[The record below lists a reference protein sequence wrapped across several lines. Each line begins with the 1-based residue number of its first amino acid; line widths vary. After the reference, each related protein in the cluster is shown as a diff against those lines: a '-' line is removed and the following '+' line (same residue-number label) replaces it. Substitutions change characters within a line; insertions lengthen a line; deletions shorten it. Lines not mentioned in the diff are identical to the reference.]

1 MEIDASKTTIK
12 KLDRMV
18 KIISLFDN
26 DRHREYT
33 PEDAFNAFVNKYP
46 DVKIT
51 QKDMYVI
58 LKEMYD
64 SSLLSRERRT
74 VKSNPSGRVL
84 TSSKYF
90 YRPSKMVSI
99 IEEELNGYIAK
110 SKDAAKTMNKVDTSL
125 SKDMGAR
132 LYAAS
137 KTNVTKIDD
146 EPKKDYEK
154 KEQPETHGVQMSFNE
169 ALMKLYSGSRIVSA
183 VSGNVYTIV
192 DKDNLKGITCSS
204 KPGVI
209 ISFFPTNEMEG
220 MWRLMETPKSCPYC
234 GGMAKLVCNGTTYQY
249 VCTDKDC
256 QATGPH
262 AKTPEEAVIRFNAR
276 V

>member
-33 PEDAFNAFVNKYP
+33 PEDAFNAFIKKYP

-90 YRPSKMVSI
+90 YKPSKMVSI

-110 SKDAAKTMNKVDTSL
+110 SKDAVKTMKKVDTSL

-137 KTNVTKIDD
+137 NVNVSRIDD
-146 EPKKDYEK
+146 EPKKDHEK

-169 ALMKLYSGSRIVSA
+169 ALVKLYSGSRIVSA
-183 VSGNVYTIV
+183 VSGNVYTVV
-192 DKDNLKGITCSS
+192 DNDNLKGITCSS
-204 KPGVI
+204 KPGAI
-209 ISFFPTNEMEG
+209 ISFFPANEMEG
-220 MWRLMETPKSCPYC
+220 MWRELELPKNCPFC
-234 GGMAKLVCNGTTYQY
+234 NSAVKLVEFKNEYMY
-249 VCTDKDC
+249 KCTNEEC
-256 QATGPH
+256 RTIGPH
-262 AKTPEEAVIRFNAR
+262 AKTPVEAVIKFNVR
-276 V
+276 I